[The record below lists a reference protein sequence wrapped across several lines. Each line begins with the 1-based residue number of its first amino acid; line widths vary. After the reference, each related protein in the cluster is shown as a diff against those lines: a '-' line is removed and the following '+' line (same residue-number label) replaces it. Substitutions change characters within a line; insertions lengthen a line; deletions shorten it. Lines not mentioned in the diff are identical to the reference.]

1 MNFHPLLLLFYL
13 FVASI
18 SYAQGSLIYSADF
31 EAADFVADTP
41 LGNGWR
47 TTSDSI
53 VITNEEFHLGSQSVR
68 IPFNTP
74 ENIVSLGFSL
84 PSQSILFVDYY
95 MQFFASELPVLPL
108 LTEPE
113 TTFFLT
119 VQSYDSGQGRWVFL
133 DGDSD
138 GGGTWFSAG
147 DTFVLDPS
155 NRTGWHRITL
165 RFNLILNSWDLY
177 IDGKLLAVDLGFVDA
192 LSPDSPVINIY
203 GSSSGTA
210 YLDTFSIMTSNPLFK
225 DADLDGMDD
234 AFEALYGLNSSID
247 DRNQDPDNDGFTNVE
262 EYQYGIDPKTPN
274 TIDVTLSANGNLTVI
289 DEANGN
295 LQIIQDNNLLLDV
308 PLGEAFNLN
317 IIGEENSGDINVL
330 LDGTLIGMLNIEGD
344 VGTVRFGSSLSILSG
359 LNISGASNVLFNGAV
374 SVEGT
379 TSIEVSEDLILDLN
393 GSLVVV
399 NGNLNGIVGGDFT
412 VRGTSNISV
421 NTGNSSFHV
430 VGAIWLDDGSSFTI
444 DNRSA
449 AFGNVQLQSGQTITV
464 SNNSLIDI
472 SNNSMVLI
480 AIDSI
485 SLQDNS
491 AVIAKNSYLII
502 QTREDFAVVDSTMSL
517 DGSTLFS
524 QVEGSLSVI
533 RSVIDLKDGIAQLS
547 VFFDAT
553 IAENSKFTLEN
564 GDLYA
569 QINGNLTISNN
580 SEVVVT
586 KEGNIGMNVIGDALI
601 EQNSRL
607 EVNNNPTASRK
618 SLQLIVSGLTKFD
631 SGSVLALKN
640 TELNIFS
647 FGNID
652 WSSSALEVSTGNV
665 FIRARNDLTFTNS
678 TSSITGGTLSVNV
691 AQSMHFT
698 NGDTTVTDGN
708 FYLNTRVDLIMDT
721 DSALSVTG
729 GDFYANIFGEATL
742 GGSIYM
748 ESLFAMFVRGN
759 FTLGEI
765 GSLDALITYLNSNQS
780 ITINGRMGTNK
791 AKSEVHLLAQN
802 FINMASSSPITSHL
816 LAAISNMGIF
826 LYTEV
831 DLLTVQTV
839 GGDLNNTFALGDY
852 TGSAEIEV
860 HEVDDLILDQASNRD
875 GPIRVIAGGTI
886 TANNVVSSKDAPGH
900 NIGLMSLRGDL
911 EIGFVGVGTTHGQ
924 ISLSAGGEI
933 RELSSSDENADLI
946 GNRAVIYAGTS
957 IDAALEMEIDEIYEF
972 ANTDV
977 IFDTIGDDDVEL
989 FLSTGNHDIH
999 VQSMQGNIVATHVDN
1014 RSDKINLESPNRS
1027 IYVGYSDSS
1036 IIESESIFIT
1046 MSENGVPSD
1055 FELVLSAT
1063 DLDNSD
1069 VLNWS
1074 IGVNGNNGFASVR
1087 ETSADNTATID
1098 YLPNL
1103 NFNGNDSFVVQVTY
1117 VSGNTKNITVNVT
1130 VDEDYPQISY
1140 LDTDS
1145 DGILDKIEDLYDAL
1159 DSNLATDILEDYDND
1174 GIPNIF
1180 EVYNNS
1186 NPDDP
1191 ESIPSFEDSSGAYL
1205 RVNGLLDEALGNTF
1219 PTIAEAVAAAQ
1230 NYNYTIIE
1238 VLPGGDEDY
1247 VENVTLSSPTLL
1259 IASQGSATTTLR
1271 SINPLEEALTI
1282 ENLCVLDGFTIRY
1295 DDGPAVDIDSPEQV
1309 IIRNCSI
1316 ASDGVN
1322 LVSTFGGGISK
1333 SGGIIRL
1340 INCYMPEAYV
1350 EAILDTTAPV
1360 ITLIGES
1367 EITIE
1372 QGGNFTDPGATAA
1385 DNVDGNIT
1393 ANIVVGGTVDT
1404 TAPGI
1409 YTLTYNVSD
1418 AAGNAAAQ
1426 VMRVVTV
1433 ANAIEP
1439 VITLIGESEI
1449 TIEQGG
1455 NFTDPGA
1462 TAADNVDGNITANIV
1477 VDGTVDTTAP
1487 GIYTLTYNV
1496 SDAAGN
1502 AAVEVTRTINVIA
1515 NVNVYTVIFQLVDG
1529 IISLVSGD
1537 PVQEIIEGESAI
1549 APEVEAAPGYVFT
1562 GWDTAFD
1569 NVTGNLIITA
1579 QYDQKDTDGD
1589 GMLDIEEFANGLD
1602 VLVNDA
1608 MADLDG
1614 DGYPNIYELRRGGPG
1629 YVNDSGLVPSA
1640 THVVNPISSYNTI
1653 QEAID
1658 AVNANYSIIRVEP
1671 SASPYTGSGNP
1682 NFVIDSDKPS
1692 ILLIANTSDSATFLG
1707 DDMEAVLDGEGA
1719 LTGPALRNDES
1730 AIVGFTIRNCLA
1742 NASVNNSSL
1751 HLNGGDNN
1759 LVSRCK
1765 IHDSLNSSNAAV
1777 YVDGASNLL
1786 IEYVSIFN
1794 NPSPGLDVSSTYN
1807 LNLNNVTMYGNSG
1820 DAANSVAIY
1829 FAKDVSLNK

>member
-1 MNFHPLLLLFYL
+1 MNFYSLSLFIYL
-13 FVASI
+13 FAISI
-18 SYAQGSLIYSADF
+18 SYAQIPLIYSSDF
-31 EAADFVADTP
+31 EAADFIADTP
-41 LGNGWR
+41 LGNDWR

-68 IPFNTP
+68 IPLNTP

-84 PSQSILFVDYY
+84 PSQSVLFVDYY

-113 TTFFLT
+113 TTFFLAL
-119 VQSYDSGQGRWVFL
+119 QSYDSGQGRWVFL
-133 DGDSD
+133 DGDGN
-138 GGGTWFSAG
+138 GGGAWFSAG
-147 DTFVLDPS
+147 DAFMLDAS
-155 NRTGWHRITL
+155 NRTGWHRVTL
-165 RFNLILNSWDLY
+165 RFNLISNSWDLY
-177 IDGKLLAVDLGFVDA
+177 IDGELLAVDLGFVDT

-210 YLDTFSIMTSNPLFK
+210 YLDTFNLMTSNPLFQ
-225 DADLDGMDD
+225 DEDLDGMAD

-247 DRNQDPDNDGFTNVE
+247 DRNQDPDNDGFTNIE
-262 EYQYGIDPKTPN
+262 EYQYGIDPNTPN

-295 LQIIQDNNLLLDV
+295 LQIRQDGNLLLDV
-308 PLGEAFNLN
+308 PLDEAFNLN

-330 LDGTLIGMLNIEGD
+330 LDGTLIGMLNMEGD
-344 VGTVRFGSSLSILSG
+344 VGTVRFNSSLSILSG
-359 LNISGASNVLFNGAV
+359 LNISGASNILLNGAV

-393 GSLVVV
+393 SSLVVV
-399 NGNLNGIVGGDFT
+399 NGNLNGTVGGDFT

-444 DNRSA
+444 DNPSA
-449 AFGNVQLQSGQTITV
+449 TFGNVQLQSGQTITV

-480 AIDSI
+480 ALDRIR
-485 SLQDNS
+485 LQDNS

-517 DGSTLFS
+517 DESVLFM
-524 QVEGSLSVI
+524 QVEDSLSVV
-533 RSVIDLKDGIAQLS
+533 RSGIDLKNGIAQLS
-547 VFFDAT
+547 VFFDVT
-553 IAENSKFTLEN
+553 VAENSELTLEN

-569 QINGNLTISNN
+569 QINGNLTVSNN
-580 SEVVVT
+580 SEIVAT

-607 EVNNNPTASRK
+607 EVNNNPTAFSK

-631 SGSVLALKN
+631 SGSVLAVKN

-665 FIRARNDLTFTNS
+665 FIRTRNDLTFTNS
-678 TSSITGGTLSVNV
+678 TSLITGGNLSVNV
-691 AQSMHFT
+691 SRSMHFT

-742 GGSIYM
+742 GGSIYL

-759 FTLGEI
+759 FTLVEV
-765 GSLDALITYLNSNQS
+765 GSLDALITYLNSGQS

-802 FINMASSSPITSHL
+802 FINVASSSPITSHL
-816 LAAISNMGIF
+816 LSAISNMGIF
-826 LYTEV
+826 LYTKV
-831 DLLTVQTV
+831 DSLTVQAV

-900 NIGLMSLRGDL
+900 NVGLMSLRGDL
-911 EIGFVGVGTTHGQ
+911 EMGSVGVGRTHGQ
-924 ISLSAGGEI
+924 ISLSASGEI
-933 RELSSSDENADLI
+933 RELSNSDENADLI
-946 GNRAVIYAGTS
+946 GNMAVIYAGTS
-957 IDAALEMEIDEIYEF
+957 IATGDAALEMEIDETKLYEF

-977 IFDTIGDDDVEL
+977 IFDAIGDVEL
-989 FLSTGNHDIH
+989 FLSTGNHDIN
-999 VQSMQGNIVATHVDN
+999 VQSMQGNVVATRVDN
-1014 RSDKINLESPNRS
+1014 RSDKINLKSPNGS

-1036 IIESESIFIT
+1036 VIESESVFIT

-1063 DLDNSD
+1063 ELDNGD

-1074 IGVNGNNGFASVR
+1074 IGINGNNGIASV
-1087 ETSADNTATID
+1087 EEISADNTATIN

-1103 NFNGNDSFVVQVTY
+1103 NFNGNDSFVVKVTD
-1117 VSGNTKNITVNVT
+1117 VGGNTKNITVNVT
-1130 VDEDYPQISY
+1130 VDKNYPKANY

-1145 DGILDKIEDLYDAL
+1145 DGILDIIEDLYDAL
-1159 DSNLATDILEDYDND
+1159 GSNLATDILEDYDND

-1191 ESIPSFEDSSGAYL
+1191 ESIPSFEDSSGSYL
-1205 RVNGLLDEALGNTF
+1205 RVNGSLNEAIGNTF

-1238 VLPGGDEDY
+1238 VLPGDY
-1247 VENVTLSSPTLL
+1247 VDNVTLSSPTLL

-1316 ASDGVN
+1316 ASDDIN
-1322 LVSTFGGGISK
+1322 LVSTFGGGISG
-1333 SGGIIRL
+1333 SGGITRL
-1340 INCYMPEAYV
+1340 INCYMPKAHV
-1350 EAILDTTAPV
+1350 EGILDTTAPV
-1360 ITLIGES
+1360 VTLIGES
-1367 EITIE
+1367 EATIE
-1372 QGGNFTDPGATAA
+1372 QGGNFTDPGAIAI
-1385 DNVDGNIT
+1385 DDVDGNIS
-1393 ANIVVGGTVDT
+1393 ASIVVGGTVDT
-1404 TAPGI
+1404 NFPGT
-1409 YTLTYNVSD
+1409 YTLTYNVID
-1418 AAGNAAAQ
+1418 AAGNAAAE
-1426 VMRVVTV
+1426 VTRVVTV
-1433 ANAIEP
+1433 
-1439 VITLIGESEI
+1439 
-1449 TIEQGG
+1449 
-1455 NFTDPGA
+1455 
-1462 TAADNVDGNITANIV
+1462 V
-1477 VDGTVDTTAP
+1477 VQP
-1487 GIYTLTYNV
+1487 
-1496 SDAAGN
+1496 
-1502 AAVEVTRTINVIA
+1502 
-1515 NVNVYTVIFQLVDG
+1515 Q
-1529 IISLVSGD
+1529 
-1537 PVQEIIEGESAI
+1537 
-1549 APEVEAAPGYVFT
+1549 
-1562 GWDTAFD
+1562 
-1569 NVTGNLIITA
+1569 
-1579 QYDQKDTDGD
+1579 
-1589 GMLDIEEFANGLD
+1589 
-1602 VLVNDA
+1602 
-1608 MADLDG
+1608 
-1614 DGYPNIYELRRGGPG
+1614 
-1629 YVNDSGLVPSA
+1629 
-1640 THVVNPISSYNTI
+1640 
-1653 QEAID
+1653 
-1658 AVNANYSIIRVEP
+1658 
-1671 SASPYTGSGNP
+1671 
-1682 NFVIDSDKPS
+1682 
-1692 ILLIANTSDSATFLG
+1692 
-1707 DDMEAVLDGEGA
+1707 
-1719 LTGPALRNDES
+1719 
-1730 AIVGFTIRNCLA
+1730 
-1742 NASVNNSSL
+1742 
-1751 HLNGGDNN
+1751 
-1759 LVSRCK
+1759 
-1765 IHDSLNSSNAAV
+1765 
-1777 YVDGASNLL
+1777 
-1786 IEYVSIFN
+1786 
-1794 NPSPGLDVSSTYN
+1794 
-1807 LNLNNVTMYGNSG
+1807 
-1820 DAANSVAIY
+1820 
-1829 FAKDVSLNK
+1829 